1 MSQEDPTSLPNEGA
15 GSPDPVADSLQ
26 IGSILAGRYRIVQ
39 RLGNGAMGAVY
50 LGEHLRIGRKDAIKV
65 LRDSLAHDRE
75 AMARFIRGARSVSKI
90 RHENVCTIYDF
101 SDTADGVQ
109 FLAMEY
115 IPGSTLRDALEEKGT
130 FPIERALDITVQAA
144 NALQAA
150 HDAGIVHRD
159 LKPANIMLMP
169 GRGGADI
176 VKVVDFDIAKAQDDS
191 DESEVTRLG
200 FVVGTPE
207 YMSPEQLTGER
218 LDGRSDVYSLAIVF
232 YRMVTGLVP
241 FPSDNTREMLV
252 SRLTT
257 APKPLAE
264 MMPGKQFP
272 PALQS
277 VLDWALQR
285 NPDERTPS
293 AATFAHAL
301 KEATGSLAR
310 REPTPP
316 GGMGAMGS
324 APATRVTTPV
334 PGIPSAPSQPAP
346 RSYKMPLIAAGI
358 VALGLIAWAVYPVIR
373 GPTSDVSDGTPGL
386 GAANTEVPVATTTA
400 PQSASEKA
408 VLPPTDPGRGATP
421 AGNPLTSGSAATA
434 PITPPN
440 VPASANNSSGIDFSA
455 AIERQF
461 RAVIGL
467 GPDAREK
474 LEAIR
479 DTSLNGY
486 EQVTSDALRAKA
498 AFTAAN
504 ALFQLQ
510 QREEATK
517 WAQSAYDLCPACR
530 GYRELLDLLK
540 NRDH

>member
-324 APATRVTTPV
+324 APATRVTTPPV
-334 PGIPSAPSQPAP
+334 PGIPSGTTQPAP
-346 RSYKMPLIAAGI
+346 RSYKLPLIAAGI
-358 VALGLIAWAVYPVIR
+358 VALGLIGWAVYPMLK
-373 GPTSDVSDGTPGL
+373 GPSATDTQQNESL
-386 GAANTEVPVATTTA
+386 GANTEVPTTSSND
-400 PQSASEKA
+400 QSGSEKA
-408 VLPPTDPGRGATP
+408 GLPQSGDQGRAGSVPGQQT
-421 AGNPLTSGSAATA
+421 GSSTATA
-434 PITPPN
+434 PVGGTIPP
-440 VPASANNSSGIDFSA
+440 VTSPSGEDNA
-455 AIERQF
+455 AFEAVRATIQRQF
-461 RAVIGL
+461 EAIL
-467 GPDAREK
+467 SAPPAAR

-479 DTSLNGY
+479 DTASMAY
-486 EQVTSDALRAKA
+486 RQTAVDSLRAKA
-498 AFTAAN
+498 AFVVGSSLYRLGQHGE
-504 ALFQLQ
+504 ALD
-510 QREEATK
+510 
-517 WAQSAYDLCPACR
+517 WAQRAVALCSVRCGSYEA
-530 GYRELLDLLK
+530 LLQSLK
-540 NRDH
+540 